1 MVSTIRLLSRTGD
14 YTRAAMEQGKRF
26 KTLEEAE
33 DAARDNLELRK
44 KLAESGQGCV
54 MVADIS
60 NGGAYEVRDVRV
72 IRLEDYKVGSST
84 RILMEV
90 DGRTCPVCG
99 RTVKVDGQWVSYP
112 ASGTLMTGLDPED
125 CVGCFDTYRAYGGAP
140 IKRAPDGTT
149 VRIERP
155 S

>member
-1 MVSTIRLLSRTGD
+1 
-14 YTRAAMEQGKRF
+14 MEQGKRF
-26 KTLEEAE
+26 TTLEEAE

-44 KLAESGQGCV
+44 KLAESGQGYV

-72 IRLEDYKVGSST
+72 IRFEDYKVGSSS
-84 RILMEV
+84 RIVMEV

-99 RTVKVDGQWVSYP
+99 RVGEITGQFAAP
-112 ASGTLMTGLDPED
+112 AGSGDIMTGLDPEN
-125 CVGCFDTYRAYGGAP
+125 CVGCFDTMKTYGRTARNFKADGSSVE
-140 IKRAPDGTT
+140 IKR
-149 VRIERP
+149 P